1 MAVASLSKFTV
12 PLANDQSASSQGLLM
27 PKLKYRFRAT
37 FINFGVTSPTT
48 ELTKQV
54 VDIKRPNVTFS
65 PVTIDVYNSKI
76 YLQGKPE
83 WQETTINFR
92 DDASGQVSKL
102 IGEQIQKQFDF
113 MEQSSAP
120 SGINYKFRMEFDVLD
135 GGNGQ
140 TAPNIL
146 ETWQLAG
153 CFLSS
158 VDYGDMAYNSNDPVQ
173 IACNIRFDNAIQVG
187 PANNPIGVGMTVQT
201 QTPGNTAIGG

>member
-12 PLANDQSASSQGLLM
+12 PLANDQSATSQGLLM

-37 FINFGVTSPTT
+37 FINFGVTNPTT

-54 VDIKRPNVTFS
+54 VDIKRPSVSFNPITL
-65 PVTIDVYNSKI
+65 DVYNSKV

-83 WQETTINFR
+83 WQETTVNFR
-92 DDASGQVSKL
+92 DDSTGQVTKL
-102 IGEQIQKQFDF
+102 IGEQLQKQFDF

-135 GGNGQ
+135 GGNG
-140 TAPNIL
+140 TTTPTVL
-146 ETWQLAG
+146 EQWDLEG
-153 CFLSS
+153 CFISS

-173 IACNIRFDNAIQVG
+173 IALNIRFDNAVQTIG
-187 PANNPIGVGMTVQT
+187 GGVGTTVIS
-201 QTPGNTAIGG
+201 QTPGDSVN

>member
-12 PLANDQSASSQGLLM
+12 PLSNDQSASSQGLLM
-27 PKLKYRFRAT
+27 PKLKYRFRAS
-37 FINFGVTSPTT
+37 FYNFGVTNVTT

-65 PVTIDVYNSKI
+65 PVTIDVYNSKV

-92 DDASGQVSKL
+92 DDATGQVSKL
-102 IGEQIQKQFDF
+102 VGEQIQKQFDF

-120 SGINYKFRMEFDVLD
+120 AGIDYKFRMEFDVLD

-140 TAPNIL
+140 TPPVIL
-146 ETWQLAG
+146 EQWDLEG

-158 VDYGDMAYNSNDPVQ
+158 VDYGDMSYGSNDPVQ
-173 IACNIRFDNAIQVG
+173 IAINIRFDNAVQTIG
-187 PANNPIGVGMTVQT
+187 GGVGTTVVF
-201 QTPGNTAIGG
+201 PRGDSVN

>member
-12 PLANDQSASSQGLLM
+12 PLSNDQSASSQGLLM
-27 PKLKYRFRAT
+27 PKLKYRFRAS
-37 FINFGVTSPTT
+37 FYNFGVTNVTT

-54 VDIKRPNVTFS
+54 VDIKRPNVTFA
-65 PVTIDVYNSKI
+65 PVTIDVYNSKV

-92 DDASGQVSKL
+92 DDATGQVSKL

-120 SGINYKFRMEFDVLD
+120 AGVDYKFRMVFEVLD

-140 TAPNIL
+140 TTPVTL
-146 ETWQLAG
+146 EEWDLDG

-173 IACNIRFDNAIQVG
+173 IACNIRFDNAVQKAG
-187 PANNPIGVGMTVQT
+187 QGVGTTVT
-201 QTPGNTAIGG
+201 FPRGDSIN

>member
-12 PLANDQSASSQGLLM
+12 PLSNDQSASSQGLLM

-37 FINFGVTSPTT
+37 FINFGVTNPTT

-54 VDIKRPNVTFS
+54 VDIKRPSVQFT
-65 PVTIDVYNSKI
+65 PVTIDVYNSKV

-83 WQETTINFR
+83 WQETSINFR

-120 SGINYKFRMEFDVLD
+120 SGINYKFRMEFDILD

-140 TAPNIL
+140 TAPTVL
-146 ETWQLAG
+146 EQWQLDG

-173 IACNIRFDNAIQVG
+173 IACNIRFDNAVQLG
-187 PANNPIGVGMTVQT
+187 ASGAPLGVGQSVIS
-201 QTPGNTAIGG
+201 QTPGDSVN

>member
-12 PLANDQSASSQGLLM
+12 PLANDQSATSQGLLM

-37 FINFGVTSPTT
+37 FINFGVTNPTT

-54 VDIKRPNVTFS
+54 VDIKRPSVNFNPITL
-65 PVTIDVYNSKI
+65 DVYNSKV

-83 WQETTINFR
+83 WQETTVNFR
-92 DDASGQVSKL
+92 DDSTGQVSKL
-102 IGEQIQKQFDF
+102 IGEQLQKQFDF

-135 GGNGQ
+135 GGNG
-140 TAPNIL
+140 TTTPTIL
-146 ETWQLAG
+146 EQWDLEG

-173 IACNIRFDNAIQVG
+173 IAINIRFDNAVQTIG
-187 PANNPIGVGMTVQT
+187 GGVGTTVIS
-201 QTPGNTAIGG
+201 QTPGDSVN

>member
-12 PLANDQSASSQGLLM
+12 PLSNDQSASSQGLLM
-27 PKLKYRFRAT
+27 PKLKYRFRAS
-37 FINFGVTSPTT
+37 FYNLGVTNPTT

-65 PVTIDVYNSKI
+65 PVTIDVYNSKV

-92 DDASGQVSKL
+92 DDATGQVSKL

-120 SGINYKFRMEFDVLD
+120 SGVDYKFRMEFDILD

-140 TAPNIL
+140 TTPVIL
-146 ETWQLAG
+146 EQWDLEG

-173 IACNIRFDNAIQVG
+173 IAVNIRFDNAVQTIG
-187 PANNPIGVGMTVQT
+187 GGVGTTVVF
-201 QTPGNTAIGG
+201 PRGDSVN

>member
-12 PLANDQSASSQGLLM
+12 PLSNDQSASSQGLLM

-37 FINFGVTSPTT
+37 FINFGVTNPTT

-54 VDIKRPNVTFS
+54 MDIKRPNVQFN
-65 PVTIDVYNSKI
+65 PVTIDVYNSKV

-92 DDASGQVSKL
+92 DDSTGQVAKL

-113 MEQSSAP
+113 MEQASAP
-120 SGINYKFRMEFDVLD
+120 SGINYKFRMQFDVLD
-135 GGNGQ
+135 GGNGA
-140 TAPNIL
+140 TTPNIL
-146 ETWQLAG
+146 EQWDLDG

-158 VDYGDMAYNSNDPVQ
+158 VDYGDMAYNSSDPVQ
-173 IACNIRFDNAIQVG
+173 IACNIRFDNAVQTIG
-187 PANNPIGVGMTVQT
+187 GGVGTTVIS
-201 QTPGNTAIGG
+201 QTPGDSIN

>member
-12 PLANDQSASSQGLLM
+12 PVGLANDQSANAQGLLM

-37 FINFGVTSPTT
+37 FSNFGVTKQPA

-54 VDIKRPNVTFS
+54 VDIKRPNVTFA
-65 PVTIDVYNSKI
+65 PVTIDVYNSKV

-92 DDASGQVSKL
+92 DDASGSVSRL
-102 IGEQIQKQFDF
+102 VGEQIQKQFDF
-113 MEQSSAP
+113 MEQSSAA
-120 SGINYKFRMEFDVLD
+120 SGIDYKFTMEYEVLD

-140 TAPNIL
+140 TTPVVL
-146 ETWQLAG
+146 ESWTLTG

-173 IACNIRFDNAIQVG
+173 IACNIRFDNALQG
-187 PANNPIGVGMTVQT
+187 AGQGVGTRLNDVKRT
-201 QTPGNTAIGG
+201 TDGAATGG

>member
-12 PLANDQSASSQGLLM
+12 PLANDQSATSQGLLM

-37 FINFGVTSPTT
+37 FINFGVTNPTT

-54 VDIKRPNVTFS
+54 VDIKRPSVNFNPITL
-65 PVTIDVYNSKI
+65 DVYNSKV

-83 WQETTINFR
+83 WQETTVNFR
-92 DDASGQVSKL
+92 DDSTGQVTKL
-102 IGEQIQKQFDF
+102 IGEQLQKQFDF

-135 GGNGQ
+135 GGNG
-140 TAPNIL
+140 TTTPTVL
-146 ETWQLAG
+146 EQWDLEG

-173 IACNIRFDNAIQVG
+173 IAINIRFDNAVQTIG
-187 PANNPIGVGMTVQT
+187 GGVGTTVIS
-201 QTPGNTAIGG
+201 QTPGDSVN

>member
-12 PLANDQSASSQGLLM
+12 PLSNDQSASSQGLLM
-27 PKLKYRFRAT
+27 PKLKYRFRAS
-37 FINFGVTSPTT
+37 FYNFGVTNVTT

-54 VDIKRPNVTFS
+54 VDIKRPNVTFT
-65 PVTIDVYNSKI
+65 PITLDVYNSKV

-92 DDASGQVSKL
+92 DDATGQVSKL

-120 SGINYKFRMEFDVLD
+120 SGIDYKFRMEFDILD

-140 TAPNIL
+140 TTPTIL
-146 ETWQLAG
+146 EQWDLEG

-158 VDYGDMAYNSNDPVQ
+158 VDYGDMAYNSNDAVQ
-173 IACNIRFDNAIQVG
+173 IAINVRFDNAVQTIG
-187 PANNPIGVGMTVQT
+187 GGVGTTVAF
-201 QTPGNTAIGG
+201 PKGDSVN

>member
-12 PLANDQSASSQGLLM
+12 PLSTDQSASGQGLLM

-37 FINFGVTSPTT
+37 FYNFGVTKIAT

-54 VDIKRPNVTFS
+54 VDIKRPSVTFP
-65 PVTIDVYNSKI
+65 PVTIDVYNSKV

-83 WQETTINFR
+83 WAETTINFR

-113 MEQSSAP
+113 MEQSSAS
-120 SGINYKFRMEFDVLD
+120 SGVDYKFRVEFEMLD
-135 GGNGQ
+135 GSNG
-140 TAPNIL
+140 ANIVAL
-146 ETWQLAG
+146 ETWDLEG

-158 VDYGDMAYNSNDPVQ
+158 VDYGDMAYNSNDPAQ
-173 IACNIRFDNAIQVG
+173 IAINIRFDNATQKQG
-187 PANNPIGVGMTVQT
+187 EGVGTT
-201 QTPGNTAIGG
+201 IATPRNPTGSVTG

>member
-12 PLANDQSASSQGLLM
+12 PLGLSSDQSASSQGLLM
-27 PKLKYRFRAT
+27 PKLKYRLRAS
-37 FINFGVTSPTT
+37 FFNFGVTNVTT

-54 VDIKRPNVTFS
+54 VDIKRPNVTFN
-65 PVTIDVYNSKI
+65 PVTIDVYNSKV

-83 WQETTINFR
+83 WQETSINFR
-92 DDASGQVSKL
+92 DDATGQVSKL

-120 SGINYKFRMEFDVLD
+120 SGVDYKFRMVFEVLD

-140 TAPNIL
+140 TQPITL
-146 ETWQLAG
+146 EEWELSG

-173 IACNIRFDNAIQVG
+173 IACNIRFDNAVQKQG
-187 PANNPIGVGMTVQT
+187 QGVGTTVT
-201 QTPGNTAIGG
+201 FPRGDSITGP

>member
-12 PLANDQSASSQGLLM
+12 PLSNDQSASSQGLLM
-27 PKLKYRFRAT
+27 PKLKYRFRAS
-37 FINFGVTSPTT
+37 FYNFGVTNVTT

-65 PVTIDVYNSKI
+65 PVTIDVYNSKV

-92 DDASGQVSKL
+92 DDATGQVSKL
-102 IGEQIQKQFDF
+102 VGEQIQKQFDF

-120 SGINYKFRMEFDVLD
+120 SGVDYKFRMEFDVLD

-140 TAPNIL
+140 TTPVIL
-146 ETWQLAG
+146 EQWDLEG

-158 VDYGDMAYNSNDPVQ
+158 VDYGDMSYGSNDPVQ
-173 IACNIRFDNAIQVG
+173 IAINIRFDNAVQTIG
-187 PANNPIGVGMTVQT
+187 GGVGTTVVF
-201 QTPGNTAIGG
+201 PRGDSVN